1 MRAAPNVSV
10 DDLRFLVAVARAGRL
25 VSAAAAMRVD
35 HTTVRR
41 RIDRLE
47 TALGARLIDRA
58 ADGWTLTAVGREVVA
73 KASGLDQVV
82 EDVLA
87 AAAGEQASRIRG
99 AVRVLAPDGFG
110 ARFVAPALARVRA
123 ENPDLQIELVTA
135 TRPLTS
141 HGSGFDVAVT
151 VGSVPNTRLAAELLA
166 PYALRLYASPEYLAR
181 HDPIRSLDDLRAH
194 GLVFYVDALL
204 TVRELELG
212 SLLQGMH
219 VGFGCTNVFAQL
231 DAVRAGAGVGLLHS
245 FMAQGDPQLVPVL
258 PEQVD
263 LRLEYTLVVR
273 RESPATEAVAEVCRA
288 LRHEAQS
295 RASELVGR

>member
-1 MRAAPNVSV
+1 MSV

-25 VSAAAAMRVD
+25 VTAAAAMKVD

-47 TALGARLIDRA
+47 TVLGVRLLDRV

-73 KASGLDQVV
+73 KASGLEQVV
-82 EDVLA
+82 DDVLT
-87 AAAGEQASRIRG
+87 AAAGEQTSRIRG

-110 ARFVAPALARVRA
+110 AKFVAPALARVRA

-141 HGSGFDVAVT
+141 HGAGFDVAVT
-151 VGSVPNTRLAAELLA
+151 VGSVPNTRLAVELLA
-166 PYALRLYASPEYLAR
+166 PYALRLYAAPEYLER
-181 HDPIRSLDDLRAH
+181 HAPIQTMDDLRGH

-231 DAVRAGAGVGLLHS
+231 DAVRSGAGVGLLHS
-245 FMAQGDPQLVPVL
+245 FMAQGDPLLVPVL

-273 RESPATEAVAEVCRA
+273 RESPATEAVAEVVRA
-288 LRHEAQS
+288 LRAETQS
-295 RASELVGR
+295 RAAELIGR

>member
-1 MRAAPNVSV
+1 MRSAADVSV

-25 VSAAAAMRVD
+25 VSAAAAMKVD

-47 TALGARLIDRA
+47 STLGARLLDRA

-87 AAAGEQASRIRG
+87 AAAGERESRLRG

-141 HGSGFDVAVT
+141 HGAGFDVAVT

-166 PYALRLYASPEYLAR
+166 PYALRLYASPAYLER
-181 HDPIRSLDDLRAH
+181 HDPIRSLDDLRTH

-212 SLLQGMH
+212 SLLHGMH

-245 FMAQGDPQLVPVL
+245 FMAQGDPQLIPVL
-258 PEQVD
+258 PDQVD

-288 LRHEAQS
+288 LRHEAHS
-295 RASELVGR
+295 RAEELVGR